1 MFYSFFVLVF
11 MLRGTFI
18 PSKSGTGSAKVVT
31 NEAKVATDELKVVN
45 NEMEVAADEAKVTA
59 GSLIL
64 PLTGK
69 I

>member
-18 PSKSGTGSAKVVT
+18 PSRSGTGSAKVVT
-31 NEAKVATDELKVVN
+31 D
-45 NEMEVAADEAKVTA
+45 EMEVAANGAKVAA

-64 PLTGK
+64 PSTGK